1 MSGYGWSPGITVFYR
16 RPGRP
21 GALGA
26 IVFSRVTFFAI
37 GPPVNIHIEYA
48 RTGQVHGTDESQDY
62 AIPISNQSIKQTTM
76 NNQNKAEW
84 MFRFEG
90 GGWNA
95 VWAVSRE
102 EAIQLANEKY
112 GRLKPI
118 EKSFME
124 VEKNK
129 EVYKNYLSMFW

>member
-1 MSGYGWSPGITVFYR
+1 M
-16 RPGRP
+16 
-21 GALGA
+21 
-26 IVFSRVTFFAI
+26 
-37 GPPVNIHIEYA
+37 E
-48 RTGQVHGTDESQDY
+48 
-62 AIPISNQSIKQTTM
+62 K
-76 NNQNKAEW
+76 QNKVEW
-84 MFRFEG
+84 MFTFEG

-95 VWAVSRE
+95 VFAVSRE

-118 EKSFME
+118 EKSFTE

>member
-1 MSGYGWSPGITVFYR
+1 
-16 RPGRP
+16 
-21 GALGA
+21 
-26 IVFSRVTFFAI
+26 
-37 GPPVNIHIEYA
+37 
-48 RTGQVHGTDESQDY
+48 
-62 AIPISNQSIKQTTM
+62 M